1 MSEFGKVSTIYGI
14 RDLILPALI
23 LSHAP
28 DDLTKLLTLSSRDLA
43 MCAVNLKRAQLRHC
57 NVLPMMLVM
66 HMTAALGQ
74 PLTFEIRNTRPDLL
88 AGHHTAG
95 LHLLWLGMYVG
106 RLRSISDGN
115 FLHGVTRSGLSGSCA
130 AALYP
135 FHIRE
140 ATGGVAV

>member
-74 PLTFEIRNTRPDLL
+74 PLTFEIRNTRLDLL

-95 LHLLWLGMYVG
+95 LHLLWLGCASDVFG
-106 RLRSISDGN
+106 RSVMAISCMVSQGLDCQG
-115 FLHGVTRSGLSGSCA
+115 LARPLCTRFILEKQPG
-130 AALYP
+130 P
-135 FHIRE
+135 
-140 ATGGVAV
+140 

>member
-14 RDLILPALI
+14 RDLILPALT

-74 PLTFEIRNTRPDLL
+74 PLTFEIRNTRLDLL

-95 LHLLWLGMYVG
+95 LHLL
-106 RLRSISDGN
+106 
-115 FLHGVTRSGLSGSCA
+115 
-130 AALYP
+130 
-135 FHIRE
+135 
-140 ATGGVAV
+140 